1 MPQMQLTN
9 KSARDANCPEGEAKV
24 YLFDTQLT
32 GFMLEVRA
40 SGGKTFYIRYRD
52 ARGVQRQFK
61 IGTAPSL
68 SADDA
73 RKQAQKLLGRIA
85 IGDDPSEKRE
95 VLRSIPTLASFVADR
110 YMPYIRTYKRSA
122 RADDSYLRNH
132 ILPQFGD
139 KHLDQIT
146 KHDAIE
152 FHHKNRASHLA
163 IGTTNRLMILLRFI
177 FNLAIKWEIPGITE
191 NPTNGIPLF
200 EANNA
205 RERYLSRE
213 EVQRLCVAL
222 LESKSPMLRYIVLM
236 LILTGARKHEVLE
249 AKWEDFDFDRR
260 FWRIPMTKAGKSR
273 IVPISDGVLDLLKVV
288 PRIAGSAYLFANPKT
303 LKHLSPIT
311 DSWHAVRAKAGLP
324 DVRMHDLRHSFAS
337 FLINSGRSLY
347 EVQQLLG
354 HSSIKMTQRYAH
366 LAPSTLLAASNVAAD
381 AAGISFP
388 SPPVVI
394 G

>member
-1 MPQMQLTN
+1 MPQMQISN
-9 KSARDANCPEGEAKV
+9 KSARDAKCPDGEAKV
-24 YLFDTQLT
+24 YFFDTQLT
-32 GFMLEVRA
+32 GFVLEVRA

-52 ARGVQRQFK
+52 TRGVQRQFK
-61 IGTAPSL
+61 IGPAPAL
-68 SADDA
+68 SADNA
-73 RKQAQKLLGRIA
+73 RRQAQKLLGRVA
-85 IGDDPSEKRE
+85 LGEDPAQQKEILQS
-95 VLRSIPTLASFVADR
+95 VPSFDKFVTER
-110 YMPYIRTYKRSA
+110 YLPYIRSYKRSY

-132 ILPQFGD
+132 ILPQFGQ

-146 KHDAIE
+146 KHDVIE

-163 IGTTNRLMILLRFI
+163 IGTTNRLMILLRYI
-177 FNLAIKWEIPGITE
+177 FNLAIKWETPGVTE

-205 RERYLSRE
+205 RERYLTRE
-213 EVQRLCVAL
+213 EVQRLCDAL

-249 AKWEDFDFDRR
+249 AKWEDFNFEQR
-260 FWRIPMTKAGKSR
+260 FWRIPMTKAGKAR
-273 IVPISDGVLDLLKVV
+273 VVPISDGVLDLLKVV
-288 PRIAGSAYLFANPKT
+288 PRIDGSAYLFANPKT

-337 FLINSGRSLY
+337 FLINAGRTIY

-366 LAPSTLLAASNVAAD
+366 LAPSTLLSAANVAAE

-388 SPPVVI
+388 TPEAVN
-394 G
+394 